1 MILGASGLVGS
12 ELLKTLLESDYYG
25 TVISL
30 ARKSVPVEH
39 EKFLQLLVDFERLED
54 FRELIG
60 ADDIYC
66 CLGTTMKKA
75 GSKEAFRKVDLDYP
89 VEVAKIGLENGSQRF
104 FIVTAMGA
112 DKKSK
117 FYYNQVKGEV
127 EGSVLSLSYK
137 GVQVFRPS
145 LLLGDRKENRFGE
158 NIAKAI
164 APILA
169 LVMVGPLKKYKPIEA
184 KDVAKGM
191 LKAALKAETGNAIYD
206 SYEIKQL
213 VRT

>member
-1 MILGASGLVGS
+1 
-12 ELLKTLLESDYYG
+12 
-25 TVISL
+25 
-30 ARKSVPVEH
+30 
-39 EKFLQLLVDFERLED
+39 
-54 FRELIG
+54 
-60 ADDIYC
+60 
-66 CLGTTMKKA
+66 
-75 GSKEAFRKVDLDYP
+75 
-89 VEVAKIGLENGSQRF
+89 LENGSQRF